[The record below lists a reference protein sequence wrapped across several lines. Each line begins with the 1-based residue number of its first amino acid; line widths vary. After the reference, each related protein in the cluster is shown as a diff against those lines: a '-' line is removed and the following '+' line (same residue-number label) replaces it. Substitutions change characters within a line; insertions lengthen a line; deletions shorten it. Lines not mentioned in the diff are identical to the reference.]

1 MPSYSHRV
9 AKNDVPR
16 IVPPDIARTSMQMV
30 LLVERLLAETGH
42 PARSRHHLSPA
53 RVGASEERNMQKTI
67 AIVGAGMGGLTLARV
82 LQTHGIAATIYE
94 GEASAKARGQGGLL
108 DIQEETGQVAL
119 RAAGLYNE
127 FLTLVRPGEDAKRV
141 VDRHGTILFDMP
153 ADPGSARPEVDRG
166 ELRRLLIDSLE
177 PGTIKWGHKLAS
189 IRPRPEGGYD
199 LAFAEGSATRADIVI
214 GADGAW
220 SKVRPL
226 LTPAKPLY
234 SGTCFVEIALAASR
248 HDCRA
253 TVAAIGSG
261 TLMAV
266 EPGKGIIAHRY
277 ADGQV
282 RGYVA
287 LNKPEEWM
295 RSIDFGDPST
305 GLRQVADEFDGW
317 SPLLTAFVTESD
329 AEPWLRPIHAL
340 PVGLRW
346 DRVPGVTLVGDA
358 AHLMSPFA
366 GVGANLAMYDGADL
380 ASKLVEQPDIEVAF
394 TAYEERLFLRS
405 SDAADRSA
413 KNLEIFF
420 GPEAP
425 QSVAAL
431 FDHS

>member
-1 MPSYSHRV
+1 
-9 AKNDVPR
+9 
-16 IVPPDIARTSMQMV
+16 
-30 LLVERLLAETGH
+30 
-42 PARSRHHLSPA
+42 
-53 RVGASEERNMQKTI
+53 MQKTI
-67 AIVGAGMGGLTLARV
+67 AIVGAGLGGLTLARV
-82 LQTHGIAATIYE
+82 LETHGVATTIYE
-94 GEASAKARGQGGLL
+94 GEPSAQTRAQGGLL
-108 DIQEETGQVAL
+108 DIHEATGQVAL
-119 RAAGLYNE
+119 RAAGLYDE

-141 VDRHGTILFDMP
+141 VDHHGTILFDIP

-166 ELRRLLIDSLE
+166 ELRRLLIDSLA
-177 PGTIKWGHKLAS
+177 PGTIRWGHKLDS
-189 IRPRPEGGYD
+189 VRHRPEGGYD
-199 LAFAEGSATRADIVI
+199 LTFANGSAARADIVI

-234 SGTCFVEIALAASR
+234 SGTCFIEIALTSYGQNARAS
-248 HDCRA
+248 
-253 TVAAIGSG
+253 VAAIGSG

-266 EPGKGIIAHRY
+266 APGKGIITHRY

-287 LNKPEEWM
+287 LNKSEEWM
-295 RSIDFGDPST
+295 RSIDFGDPSA

-329 AEPWLRPIHAL
+329 AQPWLRPIYAL
-340 PVGLRW
+340 PVGLEW

-366 GVGANLAMYDGADL
+366 GEGANLAMYDGADL
-380 ASKLVEQPDIEVAF
+380 ASKLVELLDIEVAF

-405 SDAADRSA
+405 SDAAGRSA
-413 KNLEIFF
+413 HNLEAFF

-425 QSVAAL
+425 RSVVTL